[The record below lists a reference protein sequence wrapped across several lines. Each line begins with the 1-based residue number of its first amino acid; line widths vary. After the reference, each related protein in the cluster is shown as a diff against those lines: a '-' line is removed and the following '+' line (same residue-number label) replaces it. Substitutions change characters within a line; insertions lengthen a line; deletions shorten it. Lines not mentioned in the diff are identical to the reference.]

1 VKGVLRACLPCSVIL
16 VSLAVI
22 VVATRPIPVR
32 IEVRT
37 VTETRTVTRP
47 GKVVI
52 RYRAAAAPSPSP
64 AGAPAPS
71 PAVSLPY
78 GVTIPVDGGYP
89 AGTYAINCLIAQC
102 VMPGSP
108 TAGPFG
114 TTCSEPS
121 TSMQICNYQGGTQ

>member
-1 VKGVLRACLPCSVIL
+1 MRRILRACLPCSVIL
-16 VSLAVI
+16 VSMAVI

-32 IEVRT
+32 IVVRT
-37 VTETRTVTRP
+37 VTETRTITRP

-64 AGAPAPS
+64 AVVPSQAP
-71 PAVSLPY
+71 VSLPA
-78 GVTIPVDGGYP
+78 GVTPAGAGYP
-89 AGTYAINCLIAQC
+89 AGSYFIDCLTAQC

-108 TAGPFG
+108 TAGPFE

-121 TSMQICNYQGGTQ
+121 TSEQLCNYQGGTI